1 MTQDEIRQT
10 AMRALNDMARADTM
24 LQKSHRE
31 SIPSVAKLLRED
43 SAVLYRSAVLTLK
56 DAVSKL
62 T

>member
-1 MTQDEIRQT
+1 
-10 AMRALNDMARADTM
+10 MRALNDMARADTM

>member
-31 SIPSVAKLLRED
+31 SIPSVAKLLKEH

>member
-1 MTQDEIRQT
+1 MTQTEARET
-10 AMRALNDMARADTM
+10 ALRALNSMARADRM
-24 LQKSHRE
+24 LEQAKDE
-31 SIPSVAKLLRED
+31 PIPSVAKLLRED